1 MLQELMSWDRIP
13 GPDDDVSG
21 AVKSNGV
28 KEGLVSNGI

>member
-1 MLQELMSWDRIP
+1 VLQELMSWDWIP
-13 GPDDDVSG
+13 GPDEDVSG